1 MSTYNFHSTEQ
12 FDEKLE
18 RIEKRD
24 PSGYQRIMRVIN
36 RLLETPGD
44 ADGRM
49 HGLHHGRL
57 KKYVGRRDYRL
68 IYQWCEKCRK
78 EAKKLAEH
86 CGSCGDVNDRSVIF
100 FDLFHKNEQA
110 SHLRHL
116 VP

>member
-1 MSTYNFHSTEQ
+1 MSTYTFHSTEK
-12 FDEKLE
+12 FAEKLE
-18 RIEKRD
+18 EIEKRD
-24 PSGYQRIMRVIN
+24 PSGYQRIRRVID

-49 HGLHHGRL
+49 HGPHHGRL

-86 CGSCGDVNDRSVIF
+86 CGVCGDVSDRSVIF
-100 FDLFHKNEQA
+100 FDLFHKNEQD

-116 VP
+116 AP